1 MKKIFLVVALV
12 AGMCV
17 TGVAQNLEK
26 TLQKNKWFSDADLG
40 STQIVLRKTESG
52 KAPFDVKFNGK
63 SAMNFCYVTKSAIM
77 DPQGTVIEKGV
88 HYCDPQY
95 SYEIDGD
102 ILTFKYP
109 LVRWSYQVKTLK
121 NGDLELMVF
130 PKE

>member
-77 DPQGTVIEKGV
+77 DPKGTVIEKGV
-88 HYCDPQY
+88 LMGMVYVPPQGLA
-95 SYEIDGD
+95 SAVGGVLPVLVFVEQ
-102 ILTFKYP
+102 FPAP
-109 LVRWSYQVKTLK
+109 LI
-121 NGDLELMVF
+121 
-130 PKE
+130 

>member
-77 DPQGTVIEKGV
+77 DPKGTVIEKGV

-95 SYEIDGD
+95 SYEIDGN

-109 LVRWSYQVKTLK
+109 LVKWSYQVKTLK